1 MRLAFWLYEGTALHG
16 ISRVTNSMKGVHTV
30 YHAPQG
36 DDYITATYTML
47 ERTPEF
53 PGLSI
58 SVVRGRDLAQGVSR
72 LPNTLQQVDN
82 HYHPELTV
90 IAPSCSTALLQEDLH
105 QLAVHSGV
113 PSEKLMVYALN
124 PFRVAEN
131 EAADGLFTELVKRY
145 ATAQEKT
152 ATPSVN
158 ILGFTS
164 LGFHLRAN
172 LTSLVRILQTLGIAV
187 NVVAPW
193 GSSIADLAKLPA
205 AWLNI
210 APYREIG
217 TNAAA
222 YLEEQF
228 AMPSL
233 CDIPIGVNATLKWIE
248 SLLEKLNA
256 MAATRGVAPIVMPPL
271 KAFSLDGMSAPS
283 GVPWFARTADMDSF
297 SNKRAFVFG
306 DATHTVGIVKFLRDE
321 LGMQIC
327 GAGTY
332 LSQHADWMR
341 KELEGYLP
349 GALIVT
355 DRFQD
360 VASFIENEMPHL
372 VCGTQMERHSCRKLD
387 VPCMVIC
394 PPTHIENH
402 LLGYYPF
409 FGFAGADVIA
419 DRVYVSCKLGLE
431 KHLIDFFGDAGLE
444 YEEEEA
450 SATSTSVAETSTP
463 TMQAEATFR
472 SSATT
477 VEASSSP
484 APTISPDGDMVWT
497 DDAEAMLKK
506 VPFFVR
512 KKVRKNT
519 ENFAR
524 GIGEPIITLEVF
536 RKAKESLGG

>member
-72 LPNTLQQVDN
+72 LPGTLQQVEH
-82 HYHPELTV
+82 HYSPDLTV

-105 QLAVHSGV
+105 QLAASSGV
-113 PSEKLMVYALN
+113 PQEKLMVYALN
-124 PFRVAEN
+124 PFRVSEN
-131 EAADGLFTELVKRY
+131 EAADGLLTELIKRY
-145 ATAQEKT
+145 AARQEKT
-152 ATPSVN
+152 AAPSVN
-158 ILGFTS
+158 LLGFTS

-172 LTSLVRILQTLGIAV
+172 LTSLRRLLQTLGIKV

-193 GSSIADLAKLPA
+193 GAGIEDLKKLPA

-217 TNAAA
+217 RTAAE
-222 YLEEQF
+222 YLGETF
-228 AMPSL
+228 AMPAL
-233 CDIPIGVNATLKWIE
+233 YEAPIGVEPTLAWIR

-256 MAATRGVAPIVMPPL
+256 IGAQCGAAPIAMPKL
-271 KAFSLDGMSAPS
+271 QAFSLDGMSAPS
-283 GVPWFARTADMDSF
+283 GVPWFARTADMESF

-321 LGMQIC
+321 LGMQVI

-332 LSQHADWMR
+332 MEQHADWVQ
-341 KELEGYLP
+341 KQLEGYLP
-349 GALIVT
+349 GPLMVT
-355 DRFQD
+355 DKFQE
-360 VASFIENEMPHL
+360 VSKFIDEEMPDL

-409 FGFAGADVIA
+409 FGFDGADIIA
-419 DRVYVSCKLGLE
+419 DRVYLSCKLGLE

-444 YEEEEA
+444 YEESDLSAPSAAEPPGDNGHPA
-450 SATSTSVAETSTP
+450 SV
-463 TMQAEATFR
+463 Q
-472 SSATT
+472 SAPGSAA
-477 VEASSSP
+477 VSE
-484 APTISPDGDMVWT
+484 DGGMHWT
-497 DDAEAMLKK
+497 DDAETMLKK

-519 ENFAR
+519 ENFAQ
-524 GIGEPIITLEVF
+524 GIGEAEVSVEVF

>member
-47 ERTPEF
+47 ERTPQF

-72 LPNTLQQVDN
+72 LPTTLQQVDN
-82 HYHPELTV
+82 HYHPELIV
-90 IAPSCSTALLQEDLH
+90 IAPSCSTALLQEDLR
-105 QLAVHSGV
+105 QLAAHSGV
-113 PSEKLMVYALN
+113 PNERLMVYALN
-124 PFRVAEN
+124 PFRVSEN
-131 EAADGLFTELVKRY
+131 EAADCLFTELVKRY
-145 ATAQEKT
+145 AVIQEKT
-152 ATPSVN
+152 AVPSVN

-172 LTSLVRILQTLGIAV
+172 LTSITRMLQALGVAV

-193 GSSIADLAKLPA
+193 GSSIEDLGRLPA

-217 TNAAA
+217 VNAAA
-222 YLEEQF
+222 YLEETF
-228 AMPSL
+228 SMPSL
-233 CDIPIGVNATLKWIE
+233 CDTPIGVEPTLAWLR
-248 SLLEKLNA
+248 SLIDKLNA
-256 MAATRGVAPIVMPPL
+256 TGAERGVPPLAMPDL
-271 KAFSLDGMSAPS
+271 KAFSLDGLSAPS
-283 GVPWFARTADMDSF
+283 GVPWFARTADMESF

-306 DATHTVGIVKFLRDE
+306 DATHTVGVVKFLRDE
-321 LGMQIC
+321 LGMQII

-332 LSQHADWMR
+332 LEQHADWVR
-341 KELEGYLP
+341 KELDGYLP
-349 GALIVT
+349 GALMVT

-360 VASFIENEMPHL
+360 VAKVIEDEMPDL

-387 VPCMVIC
+387 VPCMVVC

-419 DRVYVSCKLGLE
+419 DRVYLSCKLGLE

-444 YEEEEA
+444 YEESTL
-450 SATSTSVAETSTP
+450 SAESGESLSDSNGETSQTLVAAVV
-463 TMQAEATFR
+463 TE
-472 SSATT
+472 SGVHSG
-477 VEASSSP
+477 
-484 APTISPDGDMVWT
+484 DGEMKWT
-497 DDAEAMLKK
+497 DDAETMLKK

-524 GIGEPIITLEVF
+524 DIGEPVITVDVF
-536 RKAKESLGG
+536 RQAKESLGG

>member
-47 ERTPEF
+47 ERTPQF

-72 LPNTLQQVDN
+72 LPTTLQQVDE
-82 HYHPELTV
+82 HYHPELIV
-90 IAPSCSTALLQEDLH
+90 IAPSCSTALLQEDLR
-105 QLAVHSGV
+105 QLAAHSGV
-113 PSEKLMVYALN
+113 ASERLMVYALN
-124 PFRVAEN
+124 PFRVSEN

-145 ATAQEKT
+145 AVAQEKT
-152 ATPSVN
+152 AMPSVN

-172 LTSLVRILQTLGIAV
+172 LTSLTRMLQTLGVAV

-193 GSSIADLAKLPA
+193 GSSIEDLGRLPA

-210 APYREIG
+210 APYQEIG
-217 TNAAA
+217 INAAA
-222 YLEEQF
+222 YLEETF

-233 CDIPIGVNATLKWIE
+233 SDAPIGVEPTLAWLR
-248 SLLEKLNA
+248 SLIEKLNA
-256 MAATRGVAPIVMPPL
+256 IGAERGVPPLVRPEL
-271 KAFSLDGMSAPS
+271 KAFSLDGLSAPS
-283 GVPWFARTADMDSF
+283 GVPWFARTADMESF
-297 SNKRAFVFG
+297 SNKKAFVFG

-321 LGMQIC
+321 LGMQII

-332 LSQHADWMR
+332 LEQHADWVR
-341 KELEGYLP
+341 KELAGYLP
-349 GALIVT
+349 GALMVT

-360 VASFIENEMPHL
+360 VAKVIEDEMPDL

-387 VPCMVIC
+387 VPCMVVC

-419 DRVYVSCKLGLE
+419 DRVYLSCKLGLE

-444 YEEEEA
+444 YEE
-450 SATSTSVAETSTP
+450 STSSVASPVIPSSSNESESVIYPSAAASEPVVAVNSSSDDGEMQWTDEAET
-463 TMQAEATFR
+463 
-472 SSATT
+472 
-477 VEASSSP
+477 
-484 APTISPDGDMVWT
+484 
-497 DDAEAMLKK
+497 MLKK

-524 GIGEPIITLEVF
+524 GIGEPVITVEVF

>member
-47 ERTPEF
+47 ERTPQF

-72 LPNTLQQVDN
+72 LPTTLQQVDN

-90 IAPSCSTALLQEDLH
+90 IAPSCSTALLQEDLN
-105 QLAVHSGV
+105 QLAAHSGV
-113 PSEKLMVYALN
+113 PEERLMVYALN
-124 PFRVAEN
+124 PFRVSEI

-145 ATAQEKT
+145 AATQEKT
-152 ATPSVN
+152 AVPSVN

-172 LTSLVRILQTLGIAV
+172 LTSLTRMLQTLGVAV

-193 GSSIADLAKLPA
+193 GSSIDDLRKLPA

-217 TNAAA
+217 VNAAA
-222 YLEEQF
+222 YLEETF

-233 CDIPIGVNATLKWIE
+233 CDTPLGVEPTMAWLR
-248 SLLEKLNA
+248 SLIAKLNA
-256 MAATRGVAPIVMPPL
+256 MGAERGVPPVVMPNL
-271 KAFSLDGMSAPS
+271 KAFSLDGLSAPS
-283 GVPWFARTADMDSF
+283 GVPWFARTADMESF

-306 DATHTVGIVKFLRDE
+306 DATHTVSMVKFLHDE
-321 LGMQIC
+321 LGMQII

-332 LSQHADWMR
+332 LEQHADWVR
-341 KELEGYLP
+341 KELAGYLP
-349 GALIVT
+349 GALMVT

-360 VASFIENEMPHL
+360 VSQLIEDEMPDL

-387 VPCMVIC
+387 VPCMVVC

-419 DRVYVSCKLGLE
+419 DRVYLSCKLGLE

-444 YEEEEA
+444 YEE
-450 SATSTSVAETSTP
+450 SVAEAPVFSVD
-463 TMQAEATFR
+463 QAASVVDHAVDVAASP
-472 SSATT
+472 SSAP
-477 VEASSSP
+477 ASSP
-484 APTISPDGDMVWT
+484 APVIADDGEMKWT

-524 GIGEPIITLEVF
+524 GIGEPVITLEVF

>member
-16 ISRVTNSMKGVHTV
+16 ISRITNSMKGVHTV

-72 LPNTLQQVDN
+72 LPTTLQQVAH
-82 HYHPELTV
+82 HYNPDLTV

-105 QLAVHSGV
+105 QLAAHSGV
-113 PSEKLMVYALN
+113 PQEKLLVYALN
-124 PFRVAEN
+124 PFRVSEN

-145 ATAQEKT
+145 AVTQEKT
-152 ATPSVN
+152 AYPSVN
-158 ILGFTS
+158 LLGFTS

-172 LTSLVRILQTLGIAV
+172 LTSIRRMLQTLGVTV
-187 NVVAPW
+187 NVIAPW
-193 GSSIADLAKLPA
+193 GAGIEDLRKLPA

-217 TNAAA
+217 TTAAE
-222 YLEEQF
+222 YLSETF
-228 AMPSL
+228 AMPAI
-233 CDIPIGVNATLKWIE
+233 CQAPIGVEPTLAWLSSVIE
-248 SLLEKLNA
+248 QLNLIGA
-256 MAATRGVAPIVMPPL
+256 ERGVPLITMPKL
-271 KAFSLDGMSAPS
+271 HAFSLDGINAPS
-283 GVPWFARTADMDSF
+283 GVPWFARTADMESF
-297 SNKRAFVFG
+297 SNKRAFVFA
-306 DATHTVGIVKFLRDE
+306 DATHTVGIVKFLSDE
-321 LGMQIC
+321 LGMQII

-332 LSQHADWMR
+332 MEQHADWVR
-341 KELEGYLP
+341 KELAGYLP
-349 GALIVT
+349 GELIVT
-355 DRFQD
+355 DKFQEISKLID
-360 VASFIENEMPHL
+360 DEMPDL

-387 VPCMVIC
+387 VPCMVIS

-409 FGFAGADVIA
+409 FGFDGSDVIA
-419 DRVYVSCKLGLE
+419 DRVYLSCKLGLE

-444 YEEEEA
+444 YEEPEASTEPQAASASSNASVTRDVVAIDSAVIPGDGSMTWTEEA
-450 SATSTSVAETSTP
+450 EN
-463 TMQAEATFR
+463 
-472 SSATT
+472 
-477 VEASSSP
+477 
-484 APTISPDGDMVWT
+484 
-497 DDAEAMLKK
+497 MLKK

-519 ENFAR
+519 ETFALES
-524 GIGEPIITLEVF
+524 GALEVSVEVF
-536 RKAKESLGG
+536 RQAKESLGG

>member
-16 ISRVTNSMKGVHTV
+16 ISRITNSMKGVHTV

-36 DDYITATYTML
+36 DDYITATYSML
-47 ERTPEF
+47 ERTPDF

-72 LPNTLQQVDN
+72 LPGTLQQVEH
-82 HYHPELTV
+82 HYSPDLTV

-105 QLAVHSGV
+105 QLAAHSGV
-113 PSEKLMVYALN
+113 PQDKLLVYALN
-124 PFRVAEN
+124 PFRVSEN
-131 EAADGLFTELVKRY
+131 EAADGLLTELVKRY
-145 ATAQEKT
+145 AVVQEKT
-152 ATPSVN
+152 ALPSVN
-158 ILGFTS
+158 LLGFTS

-172 LTSLVRILQTLGIAV
+172 LTSLRCMLQTLGITV

-193 GSSIADLAKLPA
+193 GAGINDLGKLPA

-217 TNAAA
+217 ASAAE
-222 YLEEQF
+222 YLAETF
-228 AMPSL
+228 DMPA
-233 CDIPIGVNATLKWIE
+233 IYEAPIGVEPTLAWLRSVIA
-248 SLLEKLNA
+248 KLNA
-256 MAATRGVAPIVMPPL
+256 AGAEMGAPPVMMPEL
-271 KAFSLDGMSAPS
+271 NAFSLDGMSAPS
-283 GVPWFARTADMDSF
+283 GVPWFARTADMESF

-306 DATHTVGIVKFLRDE
+306 DATHTVGLVKFLSDE
-321 LGMQIC
+321 LGMQVI

-332 LSQHADWMR
+332 MERHADWVR
-341 KELEGYLP
+341 KELEGCLP
-349 GALIVT
+349 GGLMVT

-360 VASFIENEMPHL
+360 VAKFIDDEMPDL

-419 DRVYVSCKLGLE
+419 DRVYLSCKLGLE

-444 YEEEEA
+444 YEEGAASAEPQEAPAGRNGHSASEA
-450 SATSTSVAETSTP
+450 SGDAETVP
-463 TMQAEATFR
+463 G
-472 SSATT
+472 
-477 VEASSSP
+477 
-484 APTISPDGDMVWT
+484 DGDMTWT
-497 DDAEAMLKK
+497 DEAETMLKK

-519 ENFAR
+519 ETFAR
-524 GIGEPIITLEVF
+524 ESGASQVSAEVF
-536 RKAKESLGG
+536 RQAKESLGG